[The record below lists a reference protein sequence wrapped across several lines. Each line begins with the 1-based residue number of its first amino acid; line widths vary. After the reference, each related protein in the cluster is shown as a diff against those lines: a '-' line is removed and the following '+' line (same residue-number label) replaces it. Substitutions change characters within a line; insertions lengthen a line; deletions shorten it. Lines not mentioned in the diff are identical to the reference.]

1 MGSPGTGPGGNIF
14 PIPPFLTGSSN
25 VEPGSRF
32 GQHNTPTGGGSGSI
46 PGGGFNLSLIGA
58 PPMHGMLLDEPGL
71 RGSQGGAMNRFSNG
85 GMDNGLG
92 LTGAWASSG
101 FGQQQG
107 MTSGFNFFNPSGTPS
122 IPGSNTGFPAFGIG
136 DTALPGVSNP
146 SSPFSGT
153 SGFSGMSGFPGLPN
167 VDPKSLDKIY
177 GKGVGNAL
185 AAFLSSGAGFN
196 PAVMQA
202 QLNAAKPIEAKTLS
216 KMQTMFGDTGSAYS
230 STAAIGYGD
239 FEAQFNA
246 ALQGEFASEY
256 QQSVQNYLNVLMGVK
271 GDAMQQHAQ
280 EPNWLSIASQIASSI
295 VPFFA

>member
-1 MGSPGTGPGGNIF
+1 MSIGTGPGGNIF
-14 PIPPFLTGSSN
+14 NIGPFSTGSSN
-25 VEPGSRF
+25 VEPGSRY
-32 GQHNTPTGGGSGSI
+32 GQGFPSSVPTSPS
-46 PGGGFNLSLIGA
+46 SLNDPFYNMMMGMGR
-58 PPMHGMLLDEPGL
+58 PEHGMLMDQSSFE
-71 RGSQGGAMNRFSNG
+71 GGPVDFSAG
-85 GMDNGLG
+85 GHNNGLG
-92 LTGAWASSG
+92 LSGSWASSG

-122 IPGSNTGFPAFGIG
+122 IPGSTTQFPAFGIG
-136 DTALPGVSNP
+136 STALPGVSNP
-146 SSPFSGT
+146 SSPFSST
-153 SGFSGMSGFPGLPN
+153 TGFSGTGGFPGLPS
-167 VDPKSLDKIY
+167 VDAKSLDKIY
-177 GKGVGNAL
+177 GKGVGSAL

-246 ALQGEFASEY
+246 ALQGEFAQEY

-280 EPNWLSIASQIASSI
+280 EPNWLSVASDIAKSI

>member
-1 MGSPGTGPGGNIF
+1 MGVFPQPMPNIDMPGFRGMQGSGTG
-14 PIPPFLTGSSN
+14 
-25 VEPGSRF
+25 R
-32 GQHNTPTGGGSGSI
+32 NT
-46 PGGGFNLSLIGA
+46 
-58 PPMHGMLLDEPGL
+58 
-71 RGSQGGAMNRFSNG
+71 NG

-101 FGQQQG
+101 FGQQHG
-107 MTSGFNFFNPSGTPS
+107 MTSGFNFFNPSGPSSVPGNNTTP
-122 IPGSNTGFPAFGIG
+122 FPAFGIG
-136 DTALPGVSNP
+136 DTTLPGVSNP

-153 SGFSGMSGFPGLPN
+153 SGFSGSSFPGLPN
-167 VDPKSLDKIY
+167 IDPKALDKIY
-177 GKGVGNAL
+177 GKGVGSAL
-185 AAFLSSGAGFN
+185 AAFINSGAGFN

-239 FEAQFNA
+239 FESQFNA
-246 ALQGEFASEY
+246 ALQGEFAQEY

-280 EPNWLSIASQIASSI
+280 EPTFLGIASDIAKSI
-295 VPFFA
+295 MGGFGVFGGL